1 MAKKL
6 SVAEQVSQLTQEQ
19 QDKIVKMGKIGLVLE
34 LVVGIPWAILMLLGL
49 WTLID
54 PPLGFNY
61 SHYDA
66 FILGYR
72 GAFVIGALCII
83 GILAFVKIKCPY
95 YSDAKYR
102 YIKKMRKGK

>member
-19 QDKIVKMGKIGLVLE
+19 QDKIVKIGKIGLVLE
-34 LVVGIPWAILMLLGL
+34 LVGGIPLVIIMLFGL
-49 WTLID
+49 WVMID

-66 FILGYR
+66 FYLGYC
-72 GAFVIGALCII
+72 GVLVIGALYII
-83 GILAFVKIKCPY
+83 GILAFVKIKYPY

-102 YIKKMRKGK
+102 YIKKMRKGQ